1 MLRLNN
7 ITPQYGTVEIL
18 RNVSIE
24 VNDGEI
30 VTLLGANG
38 AGKTT
43 LLNTIIGIVRPISGE
58 IYLDDERLDNM
69 KTCEIIKSG
78 ISMVTESNRLFPELN
93 VLENLRIGC
102 LYVKE
107 EKEITANIKRV
118 YDLFPRLLERVNQPA
133 RTLSGGEQGML
144 AIGRALMGS
153 PKILLLDEPS
163 LGLAPML
170 VDSVFEAIEK
180 INKEGTTILLIEQNA
195 YKSLGIAT
203 RGYALQKGQ
212 IITEGSVKELR
223 NNEVIRRAYLSI

>member
-7 ITPQYGTVEIL
+7 ITTQYGTVEIL

-43 LLNTIIGIVRPISGE
+43 LLNTIIGIVRPVSGE

-69 KTCEIIKSG
+69 KTSEIIKSG
-78 ISMVTESNRLFPELN
+78 ISMVTESNRIFPELN

-107 EKEITANIKRV
+107 EKEIAANIKRV
-118 YDLFPRLLERVNQPA
+118 YDLFPRLLERVDQPA

-223 NNEVIRRAYLSI
+223 NNEIIRKAYLSI